1 MATVL
6 VTGGAGYIGS
16 HTVRSLSAAG
26 YDLIVYD
33 SLEKGHPAAVANC
46 RVVVGDLADGLKL
59 DRVFREFPVEAVVHF
74 AAFIEAG
81 ESVREPA
88 KYFRN
93 NTAGTLSLL
102 EAMVRNEVRQ
112 MVFSSTA
119 AVYGEPERVPIHE
132 ADRKAPTNPYGRSK
146 LMIEEMLDAFEG
158 AYNLRSISLRYFNAA
173 GAAPDGLLGEDHHPE
188 THLIPLVL
196 QVALGQRENIGIFG
210 TDYPTRDG
218 TCVRDYIHVSDLADA
233 HVLGLERLKA
243 GERRNAYNLGNGSGF
258 TVREVIEVARK
269 VTGAA
274 IPATEQ
280 PRRPGDPAQLV
291 ASAERARQE
300 LDWSPRHADL
310 ETIVATAWNWKR
322 AHPEG
327 YRDR

>member
-1 MATVL
+1 MPTLL

-16 HTVRSLSAAG
+16 HTVRALSGAG

-46 RVVVGDLADGLKL
+46 RLVVGDLADGLKL

-74 AAFIEAG
+74 AAYIEAG

-102 EAMVRNEVRQ
+102 EAMVRSQVRQ
-112 MVFSSTA
+112 IVFSSTA

-132 ADRKAPTNPYGRSK
+132 RDRKSPTNPYGRSK
-146 LMIEEMLDAFEG
+146 LMIEEMLDAFES
-158 AYNLRSISLRYFNAA
+158 AYDLRSISLRYFNAA

-188 THLIPLVL
+188 THLIPLIL
-196 QVALGQRENIGIFG
+196 QAALGQRDSIGIFG

-233 HVLGLERLKA
+233 HVLALERLRQ
-243 GERRNAYNLGNGSGF
+243 GEQRKAYNLGNGSGF
-258 TVREVIEVARK
+258 TVREVIDVARK
-269 VTGAA
+269 VTAA
-274 IPATEQ
+274 TIPANEQ

-291 ASAERARQE
+291 ASSERARHE
-300 LDWSPRHADL
+300 L
-310 ETIVATAWNWKR
+310 
-322 AHPEG
+322 G
-327 YRDR
+327 